1 VQRTGDAETADA
13 LLTEFKATAQPKV
26 DPEPE
31 PEARRGSE
39 RAREVSFESGS
50 ARGSSKGDNSD
61 KPTYRRVDLMKLK
74 ATDPDRYSMLGDEIL
89 RAYAEGRVK

>member
-1 VQRTGDAETADA
+1 
-13 LLTEFKATAQPKV
+13 
-26 DPEPE
+26 
-31 PEARRGSE
+31 
-39 RAREVSFESGS
+39 VSFESGS